1 VEEEEET
8 LMQHRLQ
15 RLTKGGARVMDM
27 RCMGVTVRS
36 YPSAR
41 YASSGGSSNKQR
53 QQQQQQAEDLRA
65 AKME

>member
-1 VEEEEET
+1 
-8 LMQHRLQ
+8 
-15 RLTKGGARVMDM
+15 MDM

-41 YASSGGSSNKQR
+41 YASSGGSSSNKQR